1 MVFYPAYRLP
11 LFTYPWCS
19 VVFTETNASF
29 TFVKAKTLSTDLG
42 YASYRQSISMQ
53 IYKKK
58 DQI

>member
-1 MVFYPAYRLP
+1 MVLCGFYRNQRVL
-11 LFTYPWCS
+11 
-19 VVFTETNASF
+19 
-29 TFVKAKTLSTDLG
+29 TFAKAKTLSTDLG